1 MLENEENLGAA
12 FKKLRVDSERSTA
25 SLPVSEGASPQT
37 LVEST
42 DESKVN
48 MTFGSKESWHWC
60 LRKPLRGT
68 IRTQRCRRSKSPV
81 LHPPKFIHCT
91 KQMPS
96 CSQSMHKNL
105 TDAFQS
111 NKDLDVS
118 KKFSENELGSHPLEF
133 GKKESVAKNSEAS
146 MIGIPKNISENIG
159 SVLPTEIL
167 KVSDL
172 SDFQSVSEQNQGN
185 FCACVKNECQCKQW
199 QNLNVY
205 MFSDIQNSL
214 QCVSERAAHVQ
225 NNPQLTSRISS
236 SSLKSCSEQ
245 ARAPVD
251 DVTIEDLSGYMEYFL
266 HIPKEMSH
274 MAEMMYT

>member
-25 SLPVSEGASPQT
+25 SLPVSEGASSQT

-42 DESKVN
+42 DESKVK

-60 LRKPLRGT
+60 LRKPLKGT
-68 IRTQRCRRSKSPV
+68 IRTQRCRRPKSPV

-96 CSQSMHKNL
+96 CNQSMHKNL

-111 NKDLDVS
+111 NKDLDVP
-118 KKFSENELGSHPLEF
+118 KKFSENELGNHPLEL
-133 GKKESVAKNSEAS
+133 GKKESVVKDSEAS

-245 ARAPVD
+245 ARAHVD